1 MKVGGTADRG
11 DMVSHSQVAVYYDTE
26 VAGRVDDLD
35 W

>member
-1 MKVGGTADRG
+1 V
-11 DMVSHSQVAVYYDTE
+11 VSHSQVAVYYDTE